1 MKLIYFIKLGM
12 QQQSFRIQRIN
23 QLIMREIITL
33 ISKEIKDPRLQKI
46 SITEVITSSDLG
58 SSKIFF
64 NADEEKQ
71 KEVRKLLEGASGF
84 LRSRLA
90 KNLQLRHTPELQFR
104 YDHSQN
110 TSNRIEELIADL
122 YKT

>member
-1 MKLIYFIKLGM
+1 ME
-12 QQQSFRIQRIN
+12 QQSFRIQRIN
-23 QLIMREIITL
+23 QLIMRELIML
-33 ISKEIKDPRLQKI
+33 ISKEIKDPRLKGI

-58 SSKIFF
+58 SSKVFF
-64 NADEEKQ
+64 NSDEDKQ
-71 KEVRKLLEGASGF
+71 IAVRKTLKGAAGF

-110 TSNRIEELIADL
+110 TSNRIEELIAGL
-122 YKT
+122 YK